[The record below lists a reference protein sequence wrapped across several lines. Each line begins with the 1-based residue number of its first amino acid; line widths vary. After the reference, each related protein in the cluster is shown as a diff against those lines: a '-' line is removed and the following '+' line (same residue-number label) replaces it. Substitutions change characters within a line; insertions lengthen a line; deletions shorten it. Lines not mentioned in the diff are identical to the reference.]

1 MKFFVGITDNQ
12 WFRYLACKP
21 RDEVNF
27 WRPGGG
33 ASFKAIPPNGL
44 FLFKLHSPLNF
55 IVGGGFF
62 VTYSKLPLTIAW
74 ESFGEN
80 NGTSTFDEFQRVIL
94 AYRRKNGAAGDELI
108 DPAIG
113 CIILAEPF
121 FWPEELW
128 IPAPTNWPKSTVQGK
143 TYDTSDSEG
152 AGLWAMVQDRIRQS
166 VAPSNLALSAAEARP
181 SYGGRTTVETTQRY
195 TDRLSKVRVGQG
207 AFRVLVTDAY
217 DRRCAITGEK
227 TLPVLQ
233 AAHIQ
238 PFGKGGPHDV
248 RNGLLLRS
256 DMHTL
261 FDLGY
266 LTVTPEKKILVSKA
280 IQQQFTNG
288 KLYYSYHEQPLRMLP
303 PDPERQPADEFLL
316 WHNKVRFVA

>member
-1 MKFFVGITDNQ
+1 MKLFVGITDNQ
-12 WFRYLACKP
+12 WFRYLASQP

-33 ASFKAIPPNGL
+33 GSFKAVPPNGL
-44 FLFKLHSPLNF
+44 FLFKLHSPLNY
-55 IVGGGFF
+55 IVGGGFL
-62 VTYSKLPLTIAW
+62 VAYSKLPLTVAW
-74 ESFGEN
+74 ESFGQN
-80 NGTSTFDEFQRVIL
+80 NGLPTFEDFQRVIL
-94 AYRRKNGAAGDELI
+94 AYRKKNASVSVELV
-108 DPAIG
+108 DPEIG

-128 IPAPTNWPKSTVQGK
+128 IPAPSDWPKSTVQGK
-143 TYDTSDSEG
+143 TYDTSDGVG
-152 AGLWAMVQDRIRQS
+152 ARLWTLVQERLGHLIAQPNMNS
-166 VAPSNLALSAAEARP
+166 SAAEARP
-181 SYGGRTTVETTQRY
+181 SYGSRTMVEPTQRY
-195 TDRLSKVRVGQG
+195 TDRLTKVRLGQG

-217 DRRCAITGEK
+217 ERRCAITGEK

-238 PFGKGGPHDV
+238 PFGRGGPHDV

-266 LTVTPEKKILVSKA
+266 LTVTPEKRILVSKA

-288 KLYYSYHEQPLRMLP
+288 KLYYSYHEQPLRSLP
-303 PDPERQPADEFLL
+303 SDVARHPADEFLL